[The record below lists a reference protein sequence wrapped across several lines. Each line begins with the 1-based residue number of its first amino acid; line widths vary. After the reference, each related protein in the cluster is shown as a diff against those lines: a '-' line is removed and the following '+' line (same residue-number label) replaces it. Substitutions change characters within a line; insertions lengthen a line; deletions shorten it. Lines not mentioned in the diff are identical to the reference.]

1 MREKLTS
8 VFKGIDNLLSEETV
22 VPTGLETN
30 LAMSRTGNS
39 EGDKTLTVRRSK
51 IIDHAYLSTLQD
63 HVRLVIKLNY
73 GSRFFSPASPI

>member
-1 MREKLTS
+1 MREKLNS
-8 VFKGIDNLLSEETV
+8 VCKGIDNLLSEETV
-22 VPTGLETN
+22 VLTGLETN

-39 EGDKTLTVRRSK
+39 EGDKTLTIRWSK

-73 GSRFFSPASPI
+73 GSSFF